1 MDIQQVAAKNPAK
14 DYDDLFDDD
23 DDRLMDEGLSDTKSP
38 AKKAVGWDDD
48 DDDFLVPATGRVKNR
63 GAFLDDENSLDTGSL
78 KLGQDKLGE
87 KVLIMGVESL
97 VLLSLQRK

>member
-1 MDIQQVAAKNPAK
+1 MDFQQVAAKNPAK

-63 GAFLDDENSLDTGSL
+63 GVFLDDENSLG
-78 KLGQDKLGE
+78 G
-87 KVLIMGVESL
+87 
-97 VLLSLQRK
+97 